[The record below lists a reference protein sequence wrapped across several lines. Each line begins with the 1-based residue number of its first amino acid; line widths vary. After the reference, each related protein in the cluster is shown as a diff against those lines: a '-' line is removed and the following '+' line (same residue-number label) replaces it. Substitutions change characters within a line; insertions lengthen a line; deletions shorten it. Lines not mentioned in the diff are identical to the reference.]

1 MVFRPRVRLF
11 SRLLAALLLSAAAA
25 TPTDTIAKQRQ
36 AQDAEAGWLIYRND
50 RYAFRLAY
58 PPDSRV
64 DTRRGQG
71 FQLISIVRSV
81 AEPADATQAS
91 AFQVDVLIYDHRIG
105 HKLKMACRDFLY
117 GARPAKV
124 GKVQGF
130 RGTYPDSDSQPEA
143 GSAVCVQS
151 KYLDIVVKAVD
162 ADSQAP
168 LANRILD
175 SLRFGE

>member
-1 MVFRPRVRLF
+1 MIFLPRVRVL
-11 SRLLAALLLSAAAA
+11 SRLLTALLLCAAAA
-25 TPTDTIAKQRQ
+25 GSPLTIAKQRQ
-36 AQDAEAGWLIYRND
+36 AQAADAGWLIYRNE

-64 DTRRGQG
+64 DTRRGPGLQ
-71 FQLISIVRSV
+71 QVSIVRSV
-81 AEPADATQAS
+81 AEQADATQAP
-91 AFQVDVLIYDHRIG
+91 AFHVDVQIYDHRLG

-117 GARPAKV
+117 GARPVKV

-130 RGTYPDSDSQPEA
+130 RGTYPDADNQPEA

-162 ADSQAP
+162 ADPQAP
-168 LANRILD
+168 LADRILD

>member
-1 MVFRPRVRLF
+1 MFVRLF
-11 SRLLAALLLSAAAA
+11 SRLLAALLFSAAAA
-25 TPTDTIAKQRQ
+25 TPTLTIAKQRQ
-36 AQDAEAGWLIYRND
+36 VQDADAGWLIYRND

-64 DTRRGQG
+64 DARRGRG
-71 FQLISIVRSV
+71 FQQISIARSV
-81 AEPADATQAS
+81 TEQADAVQAS

-117 GARPAKV
+117 GARPVKV
-124 GKVQGF
+124 GKIQGF
-130 RGTYPDSDSQPEA
+130 RGTYPDGDNQPEA
-143 GSAVCVQS
+143 GPAVCVQS
-151 KYLDIVVKAVD
+151 KYLDIVVKGVD
-162 ADSQAP
+162 VDSQAQ